1 MHVTLQHQAKVEDKS
16 SAREGYD
23 SSNTE
28 NNSKAVYKAV
38 KCSVSYKKNQ
48 SFDSFEREIKSWIEA
63 TKGIPEYAKN
73 LMFIEMLAST
83 ENKEVKRFYSTN
95 IMNQEDIPKT
105 IDSMMEKLKDIF
117 GKCDRH
123 KWDDVFKEIRDFKWN
138 DNDPK

>member
-1 MHVTLQHQAKVEDKS
+1 MKKNSKKAMKCELPGCQFQTEFLPDGLALDRLKLHVTLQHQAKVEDKS
-16 SAREGYD
+16 SAREGDD

-83 ENKEVKRFYSTN
+83 ENEEVKRFYSTN
-95 IMNQEDIPKT
+95 I
-105 IDSMMEKLKDIF
+105 
-117 GKCDRH
+117 
-123 KWDDVFKEIRDFKWN
+123 
-138 DNDPK
+138 